1 MSEPF
6 AGIIDVTEDDPLT
19 LTVTPNGTVMLGTSE
34 GAFRFR
40 TQAAYDRAL
49 DAVDRERAGWGYQQT
64 FETDAYHERFQRLC
78 VERGELAAPP
88 LRGRPGGDAA

>member
-19 LTVTPNGTVMLGTSE
+19 LTVTEHGTVLLGTSE

-40 TQAAYDRAL
+40 TAANLDRNL
-49 DAVDRERAGWGYQQT
+49 ESVDRTRAAMGYQAT
-64 FETDAYHERFQRLC
+64 FDEAQR
-78 VERGELAAPP
+78 
-88 LRGRPGGDAA
+88 